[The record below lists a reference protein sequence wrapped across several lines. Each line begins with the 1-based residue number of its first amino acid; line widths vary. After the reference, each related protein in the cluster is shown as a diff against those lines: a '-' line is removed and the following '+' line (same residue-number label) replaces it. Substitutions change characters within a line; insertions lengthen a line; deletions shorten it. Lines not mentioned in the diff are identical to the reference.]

1 MKVILKEDVDR
12 VGKRGDIVNVS
23 DGYARNYLIP
33 KNLAIP
39 ATPSNVRAFENEQ
52 KLLSM
57 KAERAKRKAEK
68 LANKIKNLSVTIEVK
83 TGEEDKLFGAVSSV
97 DILSALRKKG
107 VTEVEKGMIK
117 LDEPIKA
124 LGTHYVPIK
133 LHPEVEVQLKVEVKK
148 K

>member
-1 MKVILKEDVDR
+1 MKVILREDVDR
-12 VGKRGDIVNVS
+12 VGKRGDVVNVS
-23 DGYARNYLIP
+23 DGFARNYLIP
-33 KNLAIP
+33 KKLAIP
-39 ATPSNVRAFENEQ
+39 ATPSNIKAFENEQ
-52 KLLSM
+52 KLLTM

-68 LANKIKNLSVTIEVK
+68 LANKIKNTSLTIEVK

-107 VTEVEKGMIK
+107 ITEVEKGMIK
-117 LDEPIKA
+117 LEEPIKS

-133 LHPEVEVQLKVEVKK
+133 LHPEVEVELKVEVKK